1 MLNLTKKIE
10 PGSWRYLGLRCPSIP
25 PGEVPIAGASIE
37 AIKDCLKGDCYRIGR
52 INPRNA
58 FVVVKESARFL
69 YVRPTYTNYR
79 YVALKVFPKTQWDV
93 DFDHALGM
101 NICRRTT
108 PPFQYILMLRV
119 PPSVNRRHGQLEKL
133 NQLQGVRPD
142 VCFADDRI
150 LDKWLGRS
158 PWSRTR
164 SSAVMAG
171 YSYANRT
178 DLGLTLKQRGVWA
191 YAIGIDDNDLSMSG
205 LSMLSPST
213 A

>member
-1 MLNLTKKIE
+1 MLNLTKIIE

-25 PGEVPIAGASIE
+25 PGEVPIAGASME
-37 AIKDCLKGDCYRIGR
+37 AIKDRLKGDCYRIGR
-52 INPRNA
+52 INPRDA
-58 FVVVKESARFL
+58 FVVVKENARFL
-69 YVRPTYTNYR
+69 YVRPTYRNYR
-79 YVALKVFPKTQWDV
+79 HAALKVFPKTQWGV
-93 DFDHALGM
+93 DFDHALAK
-101 NICRRTT
+101 NICRKAT
-108 PPFQYILMLRV
+108 PPFQYVLMLRV

-133 NQLQGVRPD
+133 NQLRGVRPD

-171 YSYANRT
+171 YSYTNRI

-191 YAIGIDDNDLSMSG
+191 YAIGIDDNDLPMSG
-205 LSMLSPST
+205 LLLLSPST